1 MAQKLKMIL
10 TKTKSNNLELNQLK
24 MKTKVLALV
33 IGLMTISSFA
43 QKNELKAAG
52 KAIKKKDFA
61 TALTAVTAA
70 ESLLANMD
78 DKSKVKFYF
87 FKAQAYFGK
96 KDFQIAADAF
106 DALLALEKKTGKKKY
121 TTLAKPIQ
129 NQMVQEVYKKA
140 TAQYKAKDFK
150 NAVSSFY
157 LTYKLSPSD
166 TIFVYNAAVSASL
179 SEDYDTSLKYYK
191 ELQNMRYSGVTTLYF
206 ATNKETG
213 VKENLG
219 NKNTRDL
226 YIKAGDYKDPVDEK
240 TKPKTGDIIKNIAY
254 ILKAQGKNEEA
265 MKAVEEARKVYPKDL
280 NLILTQA
287 DLYFQLKE
295 MDKYGEFMELAIK
308 QDPTNSLL
316 FFNLGVINYDQGKIE
331 VARKYYKKAIEI
343 KPNYADA
350 YLNLAV
356 IIMDQEKSIVEEMN
370 KNLSDFDKFDELLAK
385 QKLVHKEA
393 LPFVEKAD
401 EFGRNINTVQL
412 LMNIY
417 STLQM
422 TEKEKEFS
430 TLFKKLRAKE

>member
-191 ELQNMRYSGVTTLYF
+191 ELQ
-206 ATNKETG
+206 
-213 VKENLG
+213 
-219 NKNTRDL
+219 
-226 YIKAGDYKDPVDEK
+226 
-240 TKPKTGDIIKNIAY
+240 
-254 ILKAQGKNEEA
+254 EA

-356 IIMDQEKSIVEEMN
+356 IKGLLKINKKTEAKSFGFFYSIFLITL
-370 KNLSDFDKFDELLAK
+370 NL
-385 QKLVHKEA
+385 
-393 LPFVEKAD
+393 
-401 EFGRNINTVQL
+401 
-412 LMNIY
+412 
-417 STLQM
+417 
-422 TEKEKEFS
+422 
-430 TLFKKLRAKE
+430 